1 MVFIREMKA
10 KKKNSIFPYRKH
22 IPIVQNHHAKNSHNA
37 QQKSVH
43 QLTMDTTLYYRL
55 INVFLFVKSTS

>member
-37 QQKSVH
+37 QQK
-43 QLTMDTTLYYRL
+43 
-55 INVFLFVKSTS
+55 KCPSTDNGHYALLSTN